1 MFTLPTGIQG
11 AVVLVG
17 QGVSVA
23 ASVAGDGLIGS
34 DCCVLAGIGVKVGGI
49 VASTEVAEA

>member
-1 MFTLPTGIQG
+1 MFSLPAGLQG
-11 AVVLVG
+11 VVVLVG

-34 DCCVLAGIGVKVGGI
+34 DCRVLAGIGVKVGGI

>member
-49 VASTEVAEA
+49 VASAEVAGA